1 MFIVFDVIFDNEGF
15 LFLVLLCFIL
25 YVMCDG
31 LNSFRKYIYRWK
43 FKRKFL
49 FFIGILRL
57 DFNGYI
63 IYNELIVFCLRF

>member
-31 LNSFRKYIYRWK
+31 LNSFRKYIDENLK
-43 FKRKFL
+43 VNFL